1 MRNVELTLTVN
12 GRREELLI
20 PPNRTLLELVREDLQ
35 LTGAKEGCGHGE
47 CGACMLIVNG
57 RTVNSCLVLAIECED
72 AEVTTLEGLKQG
84 EQLHPVQQA
93 FVNKSGMQCG
103 FCTSGQILAAKA
115 LLDENPHPTPDQIRD
130 GMAGSF
136 CRCTGYTKI
145 FESIDEAVR
154 LMDEA
159 RAGRA

>member
-1 MRNVELTLTVN
+1 MHNVELALTVN

-57 RTVNSCLVLAIECED
+57 KTVNSCLMLAVECEG

-84 EQLHPVQQA
+84 DQLHPVQQA
-93 FVNKSGMQCG
+93 FINKSGMQCG

-115 LLDENPHPTPDQIRD
+115 MLDEIPNPTPEQIRD

-145 FESIDEAVR
+145 FESVDEAVR
-154 LMDEA
+154 LMNEV
-159 RAGRA
+159 RAERE